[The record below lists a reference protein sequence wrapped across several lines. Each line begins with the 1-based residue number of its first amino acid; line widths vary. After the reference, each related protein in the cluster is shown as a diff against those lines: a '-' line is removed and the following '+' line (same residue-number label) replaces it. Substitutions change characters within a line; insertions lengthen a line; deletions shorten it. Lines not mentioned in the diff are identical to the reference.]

1 MPIWMAAGGPKA
13 AQLVGR
19 LGDGFIC
26 TSGKGDELYRS
37 LLDAVEEG
45 ARAAGRDPAAIARM
59 IEIKVSYD
67 RDIARART
75 TPAAGG
81 RRWR

>member
-26 TSGKGDELYRS
+26 TSGKGDELYR
-37 LLDAVEEG
+37 
-45 ARAAGRDPAAIARM
+45 
-59 IEIKVSYD
+59 
-67 RDIARART
+67 
-75 TPAAGG
+75 
-81 RRWR
+81 